1 MASASPA
8 VQDDLNP
15 TRTCPPALHTATAGY
30 NPGQKKSLQE
40 YAALDAEDESLRRWK
55 ESLGISTG
63 AGALDPNAPK
73 LTIHSLSLVSDAI
86 ASGSITL
93 QLDQPGD
100 LERAS
105 KTPLQSPEGIEYA
118 VAIRF
123 TYVCPLTQRRP
134 RGALGPQVPPGG
146 PPRRCAGRPHGGD
159 DRVVSPTRR
168 AVREALCP
176 E

>member
-15 TRTCPPALHTATAGY
+15 TPTAGY

-105 KTPLQSPEGIEYA
+105 KTPLQIPEGIEYA

-123 TYVCPLTQRRP
+123 TII
-134 RGALGPQVPPGG
+134 
-146 PPRRCAGRPHGGD
+146 D
-159 DRVVSPTRR
+159 DDGVVYADFTWSFKLVK
-168 AVREALCP
+168 A
-176 E
+176 